1 MTHARSVYDQSQ
13 MPGPTLLRKRSK
25 WRLRRPV
32 GQFAP
37 TAPLSRLADRLAAS
51 ASATGLNPRQGLALA
66 ECHAVA
72 CAIEPDVALSV
83 RVYGPG
89 GVPEEPPWPTRCWR
103 SPVIRRPETPNTSAG
118 PEYSVMGMIDRK
130 FDLGT
135 SSLSLYN
142 RTRHWADG

>member
-83 RVYGPG
+83 MVYCLG
-89 GVPEEPPWPTRCWR
+89 GVPEEPPWANLMLALSGNQATRNPKHVR
-103 SPVIRRPETPNTSAG
+103 G
-118 PEYSVMGMIDRK
+118 PRMFSYGHDDRK

-142 RTRHWADG
+142 RTRHWDG